1 MKPFR
6 VRAIFTLIVL
16 FLTWQFIY
24 SEPGSSNSQKKLKT
38 LRILVIGDSNTEIGN
53 ITMPLKALID
63 STYGDYGTGYCTLN
77 INSMGRVTGGL
88 SVQCDTNWKHFD
100 MRNDWTPEPGP
111 YYSPDGLSITS
122 GTTGAA
128 VTIRFDADGIDL
140 YYLQGPEG
148 GSFSVSIDEKPM
160 GTVTHKPSAPAAAKA
175 TYKRLGRGKHVMV
188 VRINSGKTTLFGVD
202 ARKKNANDDRRFVI
216 HKWGNAWASTEE
228 YARIDEN
235 VFITSLRE
243 LNPDKVVVL
252 LGTND
257 HGLDQRDPDDIK
269 SNLKT
274 ILSRIRKALP
284 DARVLLVST
293 FTTDGNEAITLLP
306 EYVKTSFP
314 EAAAETGS
322 TYWDM
327 NSWFGPYSPEKI
339 QDGVHV
345 NEEYGKTIPRELLKQ
360 LMH

>member
-1 MKPFR
+1 MKPVI
-6 VRAIFTLIVL
+6 VRAIFILIVL
-16 FLTWQFIY
+16 FLTWQCIY
-24 SEPGSSNSQKKLKT
+24 SEPGSINAQKKLKT

-63 STYGDYGTGYCTLN
+63 SAYGDYGTGYCTLN
-77 INSMGRVTGGL
+77 INSMGRVPGGL
-88 SVQCDTNWKHFD
+88 SVQCDTNWKQFD

-111 YYSPDGLSITS
+111 YYTPDGLSITS
-122 GTTGAA
+122 GTPGAA

-140 YYLQGPEG
+140 YYLLGPEG
-148 GSFSVSIDEKPM
+148 GSFSVSIDDKPM
-160 GTVTHKPSAPAAAKA
+160 GTVTHQPSAPAAAKA
-175 TYKRLGRGKHVMV
+175 TFKRLGRGKHVMV
-188 VRINSGKTTLFGVD
+188 VTMVSGKTTLFGVD
-202 ARKKNANDDRRFVI
+202 ARKKNANDDHRFVM

-243 LNPDKVVVL
+243 LNPDKVVVV

-257 HGLDQRDPDDIK
+257 HGLDQRNPDAVET
-269 SNLKT
+269 NLKT
-274 ILSRIRKALP
+274 IIDRIKRALP
-284 DARVLLVST
+284 DARVILVST
-293 FTTDGNEAITLLP
+293 FTTDGNEAKTLLP
-306 EYVKTSFP
+306 GYVNTSFP

-322 TYWDM
+322 SYWDM
-327 NSWFGPYSPEKI
+327 NTWFGPYSPEKI

-345 NEEYGKTIPRELLKQ
+345 NEEYGKTIAGELLKQ